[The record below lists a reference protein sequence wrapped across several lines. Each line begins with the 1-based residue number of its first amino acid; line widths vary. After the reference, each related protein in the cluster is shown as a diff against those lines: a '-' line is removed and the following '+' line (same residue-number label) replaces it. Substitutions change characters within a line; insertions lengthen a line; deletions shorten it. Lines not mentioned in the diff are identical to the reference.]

1 MFLILATFVACTKP
15 LNESP
20 RPELPIVNIINPS
33 ISISSDGLT
42 ATIITDQ
49 ELTGMDSLTT
59 LAKQPIP
66 VRDLIEI
73 AHPGLH
79 DSSMV
84 MYANVFSL
92 KITARELIRSLSKLK
107 NHSNQIMVTY
117 TVDTSVIMPK
127 IRAFF
132 TKTDPNR
139 PIEPL
144 FDKGGI
150 IPDFYHI
157 SPTIA
162 LILPCKG
169 LSVPQK
175 ASRLPNAP
183 RNYRAGIHRGIDFF
197 SNWGTAVQ
205 SAADGIIIRSDLD
218 FKEVPANFRLELLNR
233 AAKLDRTPS
242 DIFNAVL
249 LGKAVVIDHGFDLFP
264 GYRSITIY
272 AHLSYINP
280 KIKPGYQIKA
290 GEIFAKTG
298 NTGTRASTL
307 GKRDESHLH
316 WELILQDGQ
325 GEYYFGQSLTYEKLY
340 LNYYKLEHNF
350 R

>member
-1 MFLILATFVACTKP
+1 MACTKP
-15 LNESP
+15 LYESP
-20 RPELPIVNIINPS
+20 RPELPIVNIVNPS
-33 ISISSDGLT
+33 ISISSNGLT
-42 ATIITDQ
+42 ATIITDR
-49 ELTGMDSLTT
+49 ELTGLDSLTY

-66 VRDLIEI
+66 LKDLIEI
-73 AHPGLH
+73 SHPGLH

-84 MYANVFSL
+84 MYANVLTS
-92 KITARELIRSLSKLK
+92 KITDRELTRSLSKLK
-107 NHSNQIMVTY
+107 NHNDEIMVTY
-117 TVDTSVIMPK
+117 TMDTSVIMPK
-127 IRAFF
+127 IRAFLA
-132 TKTDPNR
+132 KTDPSH

-150 IPDFYHI
+150 IPDFYHM

-197 SNWGTAVQ
+197 SDWGTAVQ
-205 SAADGIIIRSDLD
+205 AATDGIIIRSDLD
-218 FKEVPANFRLELLNR
+218 FEEVPADFRLKILNR

-280 KIKPGYQIKA
+280 QIKPGYQIKS

-307 GKRDESHLH
+307 GTRDESHLH

-340 LNYYKLEHNF
+340 PALQSLFNH
-350 R
+350 

>member
-1 MFLILATFVACTKP
+1 MPKTRAFLVKT
-15 LNESP
+15 
-20 RPELPIVNIINPS
+20 NPS
-33 ISISSDGLT
+33 
-42 ATIITDQ
+42 
-49 ELTGMDSLTT
+49 
-59 LAKQPIP
+59 
-66 VRDLIEI
+66 
-73 AHPGLH
+73 H
-79 DSSMV
+79 
-84 MYANVFSL
+84 
-92 KITARELIRSLSKLK
+92 
-107 NHSNQIMVTY
+107 
-117 TVDTSVIMPK
+117 
-127 IRAFF
+127 
-132 TKTDPNR
+132 

-157 SPTIA
+157 SPTMA

-205 SAADGIIIRSDLD
+205 AAMDGIIIRSDLD
-218 FKEVPANFRLELLNR
+218 FEEVPADFRLKILNR

-249 LGKAVVIDHGFDLFP
+249 LGKAVVIDHGFNLFP

-280 KIKPGYQIKA
+280 KIKPGYQIMA
-290 GEIFAKTG
+290 
-298 NTGTRASTL
+298 
-307 GKRDESHLH
+307 
-316 WELILQDGQ
+316 Q
-325 GEYYFGQSLTYEKLY
+325 
-340 LNYYKLEHNF
+340 
-350 R
+350 